1 VNTTLSIVGVVGVL
15 VAYLK
20 SCSPFPHR
28 LRRFRADEHLL
39 AVTKTLGVFRPR
51 PKTVPCGSG
60 PAVSRNA
67 SATEFAGVC
76 ERTGPVDHPLAR
88 ASRAQLCWPASWGI
102 KVPLGPV
109 CVYADRLDAPRVGS
123 LPFAH
128 FTIDPSEASMIEIAS
143 ARRASA
149 RNRRRR

>member
-1 VNTTLSIVGVVGVL
+1 VNTALSIVGVVGLL
-15 VAYLK
+15 VAY
-20 SCSPFPHR
+20 
-28 LRRFRADEHLL
+28 LL

-51 PKTVPCGSG
+51 PKTVPSGSG
-60 PAVSRNA
+60 PAVSR
-67 SATEFAGVC
+67 
-76 ERTGPVDHPLAR
+76 PPLAR

-128 FTIDPSEASMIEIAS
+128 FIIDPSETSLLEIAS
-143 ARRASA
+143 ASSAVRLLVGGQRRTLIVEPALASA
-149 RNRRRR
+149 LIDAHQAYRRT

>member
-1 VNTTLSIVGVVGVL
+1 MNTTLSIVGVVGVL
-15 VAYLK
+15 VAY
-20 SCSPFPHR
+20 
-28 LRRFRADEHLL
+28 LL

-51 PKTVPCGSG
+51 PKTVRS
-60 PAVSRNA
+60 N
-67 SATEFAGVC
+67 
-76 ERTGPVDHPLAR
+76 HPLAR

-128 FTIDPSEASMIEIAS
+128 FTIDTSETSMLEIAS